1 VQEITQ
7 VCTSC
12 WSRFGWEAR
21 VSSLFIKLGKLYSIQ
36 YRRREGFLLVSETLN
51 PKSRPMTTLG
61 IIVIVL
67 SVFVLLADPVLE
79 RLTADSKIPIDLI
92 KNNRIGLPL

>member
-1 VQEITQ
+1 
-7 VCTSC
+7 
-12 WSRFGWEAR
+12 
-21 VSSLFIKLGKLYSIQ
+21 
-36 YRRREGFLLVSETLN
+36 
-51 PKSRPMTTLG
+51 MTTLG